1 MRIAYFTE
9 SLPPSTDGVANTMT
23 QLCRSLVTR
32 GVEALFFSPFE
43 PGRGT
48 LWDNRVIRVASF
60 PLWLYPDYRI
70 GLPAMSDI
78 FNRLDRFRPDLVHAA
93 SPTPLGYTALNY
105 AAKRNL
111 PAVASY
117 HTDFVGYLRYYGFRG
132 LENMGWSYLRHFYNR
147 FRRVYAPSP
156 STISD
161 LRRRGFGNLELWRRG
176 VCRERYSPE
185 FRSTGMRRRAG
196 ANREPAVLYVGRMV
210 KEKDLDDLVRV
221 NQILRK
227 KRFRFR
233 MIFVGDGPM
242 LPQLK
247 RELPDA
253 CFTGYQYGR
262 DLAEWYASSDI
273 FAFPSTTETFGNVI
287 LEAQASGLPCIG
299 VNKGGV
305 ADLIENGRTGF
316 IARANDPEHFASL
329 LARLLED
336 SELRRSMGRK
346 ALLAAAE
353 NSWEAVNGRLID
365 SYCRVIYDFK
375 AREPRTAAA

>member
-132 LENMGWSYLRHFYNR
+132 WKTWGGPTSGTSTTASGGYTRLLP
-147 FRRVYAPSP
+147 APSA
-156 STISD
+156 TCA
-161 LRRRGFGNLELWRRG
+161 GG
-176 VCRERYSPE
+176 VSATWN
-185 FRSTGMRRRAG
+185 SGGAG
-196 ANREPAVLYVGRMV
+196 SAGKGIPRNSAVL
-210 KEKDLDDLVRV
+210 ECAA
-221 NQILRK
+221 
-227 KRFRFR
+227 
-233 MIFVGDGPM
+233 GP
-242 LPQLK
+242 
-247 RELPDA
+247 E
-253 CFTGYQYGR
+253 
-262 DLAEWYASSDI
+262 
-273 FAFPSTTETFGNVI
+273 
-287 LEAQASGLPCIG
+287 
-299 VNKGGV
+299 
-305 ADLIENGRTGF
+305 RTGNQ
-316 IARANDPEHFASL
+316 RC
-329 LARLLED
+329 
-336 SELRRSMGRK
+336 SMWG
-346 ALLAAAE
+346 E
-353 NSWEAVNGRLID
+353 W
-365 SYCRVIYDFK
+365 
-375 AREPRTAAA
+375 